1 MRRVPTDAEQR
12 LWQRLRHRQLGSTF
26 RRQFV
31 IDRFIVDFYCAAAC
45 LVVEVDGDSHRSRR
59 ERDEDRD
66 RRMQGMGLRILR
78 ISNERVLR
86 DEDTVVSII
95 RAALL
100 APSR

>member
-59 ERDEDRD
+59 ERDADRD
-66 RRMQGMGLRILR
+66 RGMGLRILR